1 MDSECWT
8 LAEWYFELRKV
19 EVVGMVV
26 VVREVS
32 GDIFISLHLS
42 VIFIF

>member
-1 MDSECWT
+1 MSVEHWQSE
-8 LAEWYFELRKV
+8 YFELRKV